1 MINTTK
7 NPFSVLNKIEVNI
20 EFILR
25 TVNEEI
31 VKMEKKNF
39 IKTLYLKGFSY
50 IFL

>member
-7 NPFSVLNKIEVNI
+7 NPFSILNKIEVNI

-31 VKMEKKNF
+31 VKMEKKLYKNF
-39 IKTLYLKGFSY
+39 ILERF
-50 IFL
+50 